1 MDTYNQLEFY
11 PIAEQDVQAQWNSQ
25 SEQSESLS
33 NKLNDIGG
41 EEYTPHHDV
50 TVTSSMTSSGPM
62 TSYDHPIEGQH
73 DSAVN
78 MEAYNTTSMDHEG
91 DIYSEDIR

>member
-11 PIAEQDVQAQWNSQ
+11 PIAEQDVQSQWNSQ

-41 EEYTPHHDV
+41 EEYTSHHDV
-50 TVTSSMTSSGPM
+50 TVTSSMTASVPM
-62 TSYDHPIEGQH
+62 TSYDHPNDGQH
-73 DSAVN
+73 DSAVG
-78 MEAYNTTSMDHEG
+78 MEAYNTASMDHEG
-91 DIYSEDIR
+91 YSEDIR

>member
-33 NKLNDIGG
+33 NKLNGIGG
-41 EEYTPHHDV
+41 DEYTAHNNV
-50 TVTSSMTSSGPM
+50 TVTSSMSGPTGM
-62 TSYDHPIEGQH
+62 TSYDHPDPH
-73 DSAVN
+73 DPTVA
-78 MEAYNTTSMDHEG
+78 MEAYNTAAMDHEG
-91 DIYSEDIR
+91 YNEDIR